1 MNESKGMLGGIF
13 SKNEKN
19 NFRYLVSTLWD
30 NIDNHNNYEQNKLP
44 VLQNKADTVNDITEI
59 TGKTVFNYK
68 FLESNQTLNK

>member
-19 NFRYLVSTLWD
+19 NFRYLVSTFWD

-59 TGKTVFNYK
+59 TGRQFSIINSWKVIK
-68 FLESNQTLNK
+68 P